1 MGRSLAVDDNSTMS
15 RLSKY
20 SLASA
25 LAAALALGAVAA
37 KLRSDHSFVVEASVE
52 NFRDAPNGTKLG
64 TLLAGTEIESIGEE
78 GQWVRFRVEGWVW
91 GPSLEGYVSEEERDE
106 LEEEP
111 IPPLQ
116 DERPRIKELIN
127 DRYGVF
133 YGVGLDEDIGRL
145 WLRFR
150 VRDIERE
157 AWERRAFAV
166 QRGTAELLQG
176 RVEFSEIRIETNRPD
191 GSGEVGQYIAATAAA
206 DLAGAGEDWAV
217 WQQHTRFS
225 IDGGETW
232 EEAE

>member
-1 MGRSLAVDDNSTMS
+1 MS

-20 SLASA
+20 SLGAA

-37 KLRSDHSFVVEASVE
+37 KLRGAHTFVVEASVE
-52 NFRDAPNGTKLG
+52 NFRDVPNGTKLG

-78 GQWVRFRVEGWVW
+78 GRWVRFRVEGWVW
-91 GPSLEGYVSEEERDE
+91 GPSLEGYVSEEDRDGA
-106 LEEEP
+106 EEEP

-116 DERPRIKELIN
+116 DERPRIKELVN
-127 DRYGVF
+127 DRYGMF

-166 QRGTAELLQG
+166 QRGAAELLQG

-191 GSGEVGQYIAATAAA
+191 GSGEVGQYIAATAAT
-206 DLAGAGEDWAV
+206 DLASAGDDWEA
-217 WQQHTRFS
+217 WRQHTRFS
-225 IDGGETW
+225 TDGGETW

>member
-1 MGRSLAVDDNSTMS
+1 MS
-15 RLSKY
+15 RLSKC
-20 SLASA
+20 SLG
-25 LAAALALGAVAA
+25 AALVAALVLGSVAA
-37 KLRSDHSFVVEASVE
+37 KLRSAPTFVVEASVE

-78 GQWVRFRVEGWVW
+78 DQWVRFRVEGWVW
-91 GPSLEGYVSEEERDE
+91 GPSLEGYVSEDDRDAPK
-106 LEEEP
+106 EEP

-116 DERPRIKELIN
+116 DERPRIKELVN

-133 YGVGLDEDIGRL
+133 YGVGLDEDMGQL

-166 QRGTAELLQG
+166 QRGASELLQG
-176 RVEFSEIRIETNRPD
+176 RVEFSEIRVETNRPD
-191 GSGEVGQYIAATAAA
+191 GSGEVGLYIAATAAD
-206 DLAGAGEDWAV
+206 DLASAGDDWAA
-217 WQQHTRFS
+217 WRQHTRFS
-225 IDGGETW
+225 TDGGETW

>member
-1 MGRSLAVDDNSTMS
+1 MS

-20 SLASA
+20 SLAAA
-25 LAAALALGAVAA
+25 LIAALALGAVAA
-37 KLRSDHSFVVEASVE
+37 KLRSAPTFVVEASVE

-78 GQWVRFRVEGWVW
+78 GRWVRFRVEGWVW
-91 GPSLEGYVSEEERDE
+91 GPSLEGYVSEEDRDE
-106 LEEEP
+106 SEEEP

-116 DERPRIKELIN
+116 DERPRIKELVN

-133 YGVGLDEDIGRL
+133 YGVGLDEDVGRL

-166 QRGTAELLQG
+166 QRGAAELLQG

-206 DLAGAGEDWAV
+206 DLASAGEDWAA
-217 WQQHTRFS
+217 WRQHTRFS

>member
-1 MGRSLAVDDNSTMS
+1 MGRSPAADGNSTMS

-20 SLASA
+20 SLAAA
-25 LAAALALGAVAA
+25 LVAALALGGVAA
-37 KLRSDHSFVVEASVE
+37 KRRSDPTFVVEASVE
-52 NFRDAPNGTKLG
+52 NFRDAPKGTKLG

-91 GPSLEGYVSEEERDE
+91 GPSLEGYVSEEERDG
-106 LEEEP
+106 EEEP

-116 DERPRIKELIN
+116 DERPRIKELVN

-133 YGVGLDEDIGRL
+133 YGVGLDEDVGRL

-166 QRGTAELLQG
+166 QRGAFELLQG

-191 GSGEVGQYIAATAAA
+191 GSGEVGQYVAATAAA
-206 DLAGAGEDWAV
+206 DLASAGEDWAA
-217 WQQHTRFS
+217 WRQHTRFS

>member
-1 MGRSLAVDDNSTMS
+1 MS
-15 RLSKY
+15 RLSKCA
-20 SLASA
+20 LGAALVAS
-25 LAAALALGAVAA
+25 LALGAVAA
-37 KLRSDHSFVVEASVE
+37 KLRSAPTFVVEASVE

-78 GQWVRFRVEGWVW
+78 GRWVRFRVEGWVW
-91 GPSLEGYVSEEERDE
+91 GPSLEGYVSEEDRDE

-116 DERPRIKELIN
+116 DERPRIKELVN

-133 YGVGLDEDIGRL
+133 YGVGLDEDMGRL

-150 VRDIERE
+150 VRDLERE

-166 QRGTAELLQG
+166 QRGAAELLQG

-191 GSGEVGQYIAATAAA
+191 GSGEVGQYVAATAAA
-206 DLAGAGEDWAV
+206 DLASVGEDWAA
-217 WQQHTRFS
+217 WRQHTRFS
-225 IDGGETW
+225 TDGGETW

>member
-1 MGRSLAVDDNSTMS
+1 MS
-15 RLSKY
+15 RLSKC
-20 SLASA
+20 SLG
-25 LAAALALGAVAA
+25 AALVAALVLGSVAA
-37 KLRSDHSFVVEASVE
+37 KLRSAPTFVVEASVE

-78 GQWVRFRVEGWVW
+78 DQWVRFRVEGWVW
-91 GPSLEGYVSEEERDE
+91 GPSLEGYVSEDDRDAPK
-106 LEEEP
+106 EEP

-116 DERPRIKELIN
+116 DERPRIKELVN

-133 YGVGLDEDIGRL
+133 YGVGLDEDMGQL

-166 QRGTAELLQG
+166 QRGAAELLQG
-176 RVEFSEIRIETNRPD
+176 RVEFSEIRVETNRPD
-191 GSGEVGQYIAATAAA
+191 GSGEVGLYIAATAA
-206 DLAGAGEDWAV
+206 DGLASAGDDWAA
-217 WQQHTRFS
+217 WRQHTRFS
-225 IDGGETW
+225 TDGGETW

>member
-1 MGRSLAVDDNSTMS
+1 MS

-20 SLASA
+20 SLGGA
-25 LAAALALGAVAA
+25 LVAALALGAVAA
-37 KLRSDHSFVVEASVE
+37 KLRSASTFVVEASVE
-52 NFRDAPNGTKLG
+52 NFRDAPKGTKLG

-106 LEEEP
+106 SREEP

-116 DERPRIKELIN
+116 DERPRIKELVN

-133 YGVGLDEDIGRL
+133 YGVGLDEDTGRL

-157 AWERRAFAV
+157 AWERRAYAV
-166 QRGTAELLQG
+166 QRGAAELLQG

-206 DLAGAGEDWAV
+206 DLARAEDDWEV
-217 WQQHTRFS
+217 WRQHTRFS

>member
-1 MGRSLAVDDNSTMS
+1 MS
-15 RLSKY
+15 RLSKC
-20 SLASA
+20 SLGAA
-25 LAAALALGAVAA
+25 LAVALALGAMAA
-37 KLRSDHSFVVEASVE
+37 KLRSDHTFVVEASVE
-52 NFRDAPNGTKLG
+52 NFRDAPKGAKLG

-78 GQWVRFRVEGWVW
+78 GRWVRFRVEGWVW
-91 GPSLEGYVSEEERDE
+91 GPSLEGYVSEEDRAAP
-106 LEEEP
+106 EEEP

-116 DERPRIKELIN
+116 DERPRIKKLVN

-133 YGVGLDEDIGRL
+133 YGIGLDEDVGRL

-157 AWERRAFAV
+157 AWERRALAV
-166 QRGTAELLQG
+166 QRGAFELLQG

-191 GSGEVGQYIAATAAA
+191 GSGEVGQYVAATAAA
-206 DLAGAGEDWAV
+206 DLARAGDDWAA
-217 WQQHTRFS
+217 WRQRTRFS

>member
-1 MGRSLAVDDNSTMS
+1 MGRSLAAGDNSTMS

-20 SLASA
+20 SLGAA
-25 LAAALALGAVAA
+25 LVVALALGAVAA
-37 KLRSDHSFVVEASVE
+37 KLRSDHTLVVEASVE

-91 GPSLEGYVSEEERDE
+91 GPSLEGYVSEEERDASK
-106 LEEEP
+106 EEP

-116 DERPRIKELIN
+116 DERPRIKELVN

-133 YGVGLDEDIGRL
+133 YGVGLDEDVGRL

-166 QRGTAELLQG
+166 QRGVAELLQG

-191 GSGEVGQYIAATAAA
+191 GSGEVGQYVAATAAA
-206 DLAGAGEDWAV
+206 DLASAGEDWAV
-217 WQQHTRFS
+217 WRQHTRFS

>member
-1 MGRSLAVDDNSTMS
+1 MS

-20 SLASA
+20 SLGAA
-25 LAAALALGAVAA
+25 LVAALALGAVAA
-37 KLRSDHSFVVEASVE
+37 KLRSDHTFVVEASVE
-52 NFRDAPNGTKLG
+52 NFRDVPNGTKLG

-78 GQWVRFRVEGWVW
+78 GRWVRFRVEGWVW
-91 GPSLEGYVSEEERDE
+91 GPSLEGYVSEEERDAPK
-106 LEEEP
+106 EEP

-116 DERPRIKELIN
+116 DERPRIKELVN

-133 YGVGLDEDIGRL
+133 YGVGLDEDFGRL

-166 QRGTAELLQG
+166 QRGAAELLQG

-206 DLAGAGEDWAV
+206 DLVRAGDDWAV
-217 WQQHTRFS
+217 WRKHTRFS

>member
-1 MGRSLAVDDNSTMS
+1 MS
-15 RLSKY
+15 RLSKC
-20 SLASA
+20 SLGAA
-25 LAAALALGAVAA
+25 LVAVLALGAVAA
-37 KLRSDHSFVVEASVE
+37 KLRSAPTFVVEASVE

-78 GQWVRFRVEGWVW
+78 DQWVRFRVEGWVW
-91 GPSLEGYVSEEERDE
+91 GPSLEGYVSEDDRDAPK
-106 LEEEP
+106 EEP

-116 DERPRIKELIN
+116 DERPRIKELVN

-133 YGVGLDEDIGRL
+133 YGVGLDEDMGQL

-166 QRGTAELLQG
+166 QRGAAELLQG

-191 GSGEVGQYIAATAAA
+191 GSGEVGLYIAATAAD
-206 DLAGAGEDWAV
+206 DLARAGDDWAA
-217 WQQHTRFS
+217 WRQHTRFS
-225 IDGGETW
+225 TDGGETW

>member
-1 MGRSLAVDDNSTMS
+1 MGRSLAADGNSTMS
-15 RLSKY
+15 RLSKC
-20 SLASA
+20 A
-25 LAAALALGAVAA
+25 LGAALVAALALGSVAA
-37 KLRSDHSFVVEASVE
+37 KLRSAPTFVVEASVE

-116 DERPRIKELIN
+116 DERPRIKELVN

-133 YGVGLDEDIGRL
+133 YGVGLDEDMGRL

-157 AWERRAFAV
+157 AWEQRAFAV
-166 QRGTAELLQG
+166 QCGAVELLQG

-191 GSGEVGQYIAATAAA
+191 GSGEVGQYVAATAAA
-206 DLAGAGEDWAV
+206 DLASAGDDWAV
-217 WQQHTRFS
+217 WRQHTRFS
-225 IDGGETW
+225 TDGGETW

>member
-1 MGRSLAVDDNSTMS
+1 MS

-20 SLASA
+20 SLGAA
-25 LAAALALGAVAA
+25 LVAVLALGVVAA
-37 KLRSDHSFVVEASVE
+37 KLRSAPTFVVEASVE

-78 GQWVRFRVEGWVW
+78 DQWVRFRVEGWVW
-91 GPSLEGYVSEEERDE
+91 GPSLEGYVSEDDRDAPK
-106 LEEEP
+106 EEP

-116 DERPRIKELIN
+116 DERPRIKELVN

-133 YGVGLDEDIGRL
+133 YGVGLDEDMGQL

-157 AWERRAFAV
+157 AWERRTFAV
-166 QRGTAELLQG
+166 QRGAAELLQG

-191 GSGEVGQYIAATAAA
+191 GSGEVGLYIAATAAD
-206 DLAGAGEDWAV
+206 DLARAGEDWAA
-217 WQQHTRFS
+217 WRQHTRFS
-225 IDGGETW
+225 TDGGETW

>member
-1 MGRSLAVDDNSTMS
+1 MS
-15 RLSKY
+15 RLSKC
-20 SLASA
+20 A
-25 LAAALALGAVAA
+25 LGVALVAALALGSVAA
-37 KLRSDHSFVVEASVE
+37 KLRSAPTFVVEASVE

-64 TLLAGTEIESIGEE
+64 TLMAGTEIESIGEE
-78 GQWVRFRVEGWVW
+78 GRWVRFRVEGWVW

-116 DERPRIKELIN
+116 DERPRIKELVN

-133 YGVGLDEDIGRL
+133 YGVGLDEDMGRL

-150 VRDIERE
+150 VRDLERE

-166 QRGTAELLQG
+166 QRGAVELLQG

-191 GSGEVGQYIAATAAA
+191 GSGEVGQYVAATAAA
-206 DLAGAGEDWAV
+206 DLASVGEDWAA
-217 WQQHTRFS
+217 WRQHTRFS
-225 IDGGETW
+225 TDGGETW

>member
-1 MGRSLAVDDNSTMS
+1 MS
-15 RLSKY
+15 RLSKC
-20 SLASA
+20 SLGVA

-37 KLRSDHSFVVEASVE
+37 KLRRAPTFVVEASVE
-52 NFRDAPNGTKLG
+52 NFRAAPNGTKLG

-78 GQWVRFRVEGWVW
+78 GRWVRFRVEGWVW
-91 GPSLEGYVSEEERDE
+91 GPSLEGYASEAEGQPEA
-106 LEEEP
+106 EP
-111 IPPLQ
+111 VPPLQ
-116 DERPRIKELIN
+116 DQRPRLKELVN

-133 YGVGLDEDIGRL
+133 YGVGLDEDTGRL

-150 VRDIERE
+150 VRDLERE

-166 QRGTAELLQG
+166 QRGAVKLLQG

-206 DLAGAGEDWAV
+206 ALARAGSGWAA
-217 WQQHTRFS
+217 WRKHTRFS

>member
-1 MGRSLAVDDNSTMS
+1 MS
-15 RLSKY
+15 RLSKCF
-20 SLASA
+20 LGAA
-25 LAAALALGAVAA
+25 LVAALALGGVAA
-37 KLRSDHSFVVEASVE
+37 KLRSASTFVVEASVE
-52 NFRDAPNGTKLG
+52 NFRDAPKGTKLG

-78 GQWVRFRVEGWVW
+78 GRWVRFRVEGWVW

-106 LEEEP
+106 WEEEP

-116 DERPRIKELIN
+116 DERPRIKELVN

-133 YGVGLDEDIGRL
+133 YGVGLDEDMGRL

-157 AWERRAFAV
+157 VWEQRAFAV
-166 QRGTAELLQG
+166 QRGAAELLQG

-191 GSGEVGQYIAATAAA
+191 GSGEVGQYIAATTAA
-206 DLAGAGEDWAV
+206 DLASVGDDWAA
-217 WQQHTRFS
+217 WRQHTRFS

>member
-1 MGRSLAVDDNSTMS
+1 MS

-20 SLASA
+20 SLGAA
-25 LAAALALGAVAA
+25 LAATLVLGAVAA
-37 KLRSDHSFVVEASVE
+37 KLRSDHTFVVEASVE

-64 TLLAGTEIESIGEE
+64 TLLTGTEIEQIGEE
-78 GQWVRFRVEGWVW
+78 GRWVRFRVEGWVW
-91 GPSLEGYVSEEERDE
+91 GPSLEGYVSEEEGRDE
-106 LEEEP
+106 PEEEP
-111 IPPLQ
+111 VPPLQ
-116 DERPRIKELIN
+116 DQRPRIKDLVN

-133 YGVGLDEDIGRL
+133 YGVGLDEDVGRL

-166 QRGTAELLQG
+166 QRGAAELLQG
-176 RVEFSEIRIETNRPD
+176 HVEFDAIRIETNRPD
-191 GSGEVGQYIAATAAA
+191 GSGEVGQYIAATTAT
-206 DLAGAGEDWAV
+206 DLARAGDDWAA
-217 WQQHTRFS
+217 WRQHTRFS

>member
-1 MGRSLAVDDNSTMS
+1 MS
-15 RLSKY
+15 RSSKY
-20 SLASA
+20 SLGAA
-25 LAAALALGAVAA
+25 LAAALVLGAVAA
-37 KLRSDHSFVVEASVE
+37 KQRSSHSFVVEASVE

-78 GQWVRFRVEGWVW
+78 GRWVRFRVEGWVW
-91 GPSLEGYVSEEERDE
+91 GPSLEGYVSEEDRDGP
-106 LEEEP
+106 EEEP

-116 DERPRIKELIN
+116 DERPRIKELVN

-133 YGVGLDEDIGRL
+133 YGVGLDEDVGRL

-157 AWERRAFAV
+157 AWERRTFAV
-166 QRGTAELLQG
+166 QCGASELLQG

-191 GSGEVGQYIAATAAA
+191 GSGEVGQYIAATAVA
-206 DLAGAGEDWAV
+206 DLVRAGDDWAA
-217 WQQHTRFS
+217 WRQHTRFS
-225 IDGGETW
+225 TDGGETW

>member
-1 MGRSLAVDDNSTMS
+1 MS
-15 RLSKY
+15 RLSKCF
-20 SLASA
+20 LGAA
-25 LAAALALGAVAA
+25 LVAALALGAVAA
-37 KLRSDHSFVVEASVE
+37 KLRSAPTFVVEASVE

-78 GQWVRFRVEGWVW
+78 DQWVRFRVEGWVW
-91 GPSLEGYVSEEERDE
+91 GPSFEGYVSEDDRDAPK
-106 LEEEP
+106 EEP

-116 DERPRIKELIN
+116 DERPRIKELVN

-133 YGVGLDEDIGRL
+133 YGVGLDEDMGQL

-166 QRGTAELLQG
+166 QRGASELLQG

-191 GSGEVGQYIAATAAA
+191 GSGEVGLYIAATAAD
-206 DLAGAGEDWAV
+206 DLARAGDDWAA
-217 WQQHTRFS
+217 WRQHTRFS
-225 IDGGETW
+225 TDGGETW

>member
-1 MGRSLAVDDNSTMS
+1 MS

-20 SLASA
+20 SLGAA
-25 LAAALALGAVAA
+25 LVAALALGAVAA
-37 KLRSDHSFVVEASVE
+37 KLRSAPTFVVEASVE

-64 TLLAGTEIESIGEE
+64 TLLAGTQIESIGEE
-78 GQWVRFRVEGWVW
+78 DGWVRFRVEGWVW
-91 GPSLEGYVSEEERDE
+91 GPSLEGYVSEEEDRDAS
-106 LEEEP
+106 EEEP

-116 DERPRIKELIN
+116 DERPRLRELVN

-133 YGVGLDEDIGRL
+133 YGVGLDEDMGRL

-157 AWERRAFAV
+157 AWEQRAFAV
-166 QRGTAELLQG
+166 QRGAAKLLQG
-176 RVEFSEIRIETNRPD
+176 RIDFSEIRIETNRPD

-206 DLAGAGEDWAV
+206 DLARAGEDWAV
-217 WQQHTRFS
+217 WRQHTRFS
-225 IDGGETW
+225 LDGGETW

>member
-1 MGRSLAVDDNSTMS
+1 MS
-15 RLSKY
+15 RLSKC
-20 SLASA
+20 SLGAA
-25 LAAALALGAVAA
+25 LVAALALGAVAA
-37 KLRSDHSFVVEASVE
+37 KLRSTSTFVVEASVE

-78 GQWVRFRVEGWVW
+78 GRWVRFRVEGWVW

-116 DERPRIKELIN
+116 DERPRIKELVN

-133 YGVGLDEDIGRL
+133 YGVGLDEDMGRL

-157 AWERRAFAV
+157 AWEQRAFAV
-166 QRGTAELLQG
+166 QRGAAELLQG

-191 GSGEVGQYIAATAAA
+191 GSGEVGQYVAATAAA
-206 DLAGAGEDWAV
+206 DLASAGEDWAA
-217 WQQHTRFS
+217 WRQHTRFS
-225 IDGGETW
+225 TDGGETW

>member
-1 MGRSLAVDDNSTMS
+1 MGRSLGAGGNSTMS

-20 SLASA
+20 SLAVA
-25 LAAALALGAVAA
+25 LVAALALGGVAA
-37 KLRSDHSFVVEASVE
+37 KRRLDHTFVVEASVE
-52 NFRDAPNGTKLG
+52 NFRDAPKGTKLG

-91 GPSLEGYVSEEERDE
+91 GPSLAGYVSEEERDE
-106 LEEEP
+106 PKEEP

-116 DERPRIKELIN
+116 DERPRIKELVN

-133 YGVGLDEDIGRL
+133 YGVGLDEDVGRL

-157 AWERRAFAV
+157 AWEQRAFAV
-166 QRGTAELLQG
+166 QRGAAELLQG

-191 GSGEVGQYIAATAAA
+191 GSGEVGQYIAATAAT
-206 DLAGAGEDWAV
+206 DLASAGEDWEA
-217 WQQHTRFS
+217 WRQHTRFS
-225 IDGGETW
+225 IDGGDTW

>member
-1 MGRSLAVDDNSTMS
+1 MS

-20 SLASA
+20 SLGAA

-37 KLRSDHSFVVEASVE
+37 KLRSDHTFVVEASVE

-78 GQWVRFRVEGWVW
+78 GRWVRFRVEGWVW
-91 GPSLEGYVSEEERDE
+91 GPSLEGYVSEEERDGA
-106 LEEEP
+106 EEEP

-116 DERPRIKELIN
+116 DERPRIKELVN

-166 QRGTAELLQG
+166 QRGAAELLQG

-206 DLAGAGEDWAV
+206 GLASAGDDWEA
-217 WQQHTRFS
+217 WRQHTRFS
-225 IDGGETW
+225 TDGGETW

>member
-1 MGRSLAVDDNSTMS
+1 MS

-20 SLASA
+20 SLGAA

-37 KLRSDHSFVVEASVE
+37 KLRSAPIFVVEASVE

-78 GQWVRFRVEGWVW
+78 GQWVRFPRRKVGSGGLPWKAMS
-91 GPSLEGYVSEEERDE
+91 PRRKTATERRK
-106 LEEEP
+106 EP

-133 YGVGLDEDIGRL
+133 YGVGLDEDVGRL

-166 QRGTAELLQG
+166 QRGAAELLQG
-176 RVEFSEIRIETNRPD
+176 RVEFDEIRIETNRPD
-191 GSGEVGQYIAATAAA
+191 GSGEVGPVHRCDRCRLGPRPPMTGR
-206 DLAGAGEDWAV
+206 LGAS
-217 WQQHTRFS
+217 TRAFS

>member
-1 MGRSLAVDDNSTMS
+1 MS
-15 RLSKY
+15 RLSKC
-20 SLASA
+20 SLGAA
-25 LAAALALGAVAA
+25 LVAALALGAVAA
-37 KLRSDHSFVVEASVE
+37 KLRSTSTFVVEASVE

-78 GQWVRFRVEGWVW
+78 GRWVRFRVEGWVW

-116 DERPRIKELIN
+116 DERPRIKELVN

-133 YGVGLDEDIGRL
+133 YGVGLDEDMGRL

-157 AWERRAFAV
+157 AWEQRAFAV
-166 QRGTAELLQG
+166 QRGAAELLQG

-191 GSGEVGQYIAATAAA
+191 GSGEVGQYVAATAAA
-206 DLAGAGEDWAV
+206 DLASVGEDWAA
-217 WQQHTRFS
+217 WRQHTRFS
-225 IDGGETW
+225 TDGGETW

>member
-1 MGRSLAVDDNSTMS
+1 MS

-20 SLASA
+20 SLAAA
-25 LAAALALGAVAA
+25 LVAVLALGAVAA
-37 KLRSDHSFVVEASVE
+37 KLRSAPTFVVEASVE

-78 GQWVRFRVEGWVW
+78 DQWVRFRVEGWVW
-91 GPSLEGYVSEEERDE
+91 GPSLEGYVSEDDRDA
-106 LEEEP
+106 LKEEP

-116 DERPRIKELIN
+116 DERPRIKELVN

-133 YGVGLDEDIGRL
+133 YGVGLDEDMGQL

-166 QRGTAELLQG
+166 QRGAAELLQG
-176 RVEFSEIRIETNRPD
+176 RVEFSEIRVETNRPD
-191 GSGEVGQYIAATAAA
+191 GSGEVGLYIAATAAD
-206 DLAGAGEDWAV
+206 DLASAGDDWAA
-217 WQQHTRFS
+217 WRQHTRFS
-225 IDGGETW
+225 TDGGETW